1 MKNRPTL
8 QMLGLAFALG
18 STGWAQVTQRVSV
31 DSGGA
36 QGNTYSLAPSTSADG
51 RYVAFVSHATN
62 LVPGDTNGVE
72 DVFVRDRLSGAT
84 EWVSVDSGGA
94 QGNNA
99 SGVGGVFFKTSISA
113 DGRYVAFASY
123 ATNLVP
129 GDEVGRVARERHV
142 AAVGG
147 DGGLK
152 ENAADAAGVVP
163 LCSAR
168 VDAHPLGCA
177 AQPVADEDVLD
188 AVRVPGDEVGRVA
201 HERHVATVG
210 GSRGGEAVGVPL
222 RPARVHAHPL
232 CHLCPAC
239 APQGESETQHLQ
251 SRSVLHCSSPPR
263 FLASVFR
270 ILCRWCRRPRLDR
283 VTPCQNGGL
292 VQLSRSLAF
301 PWIPSLGLRRRRRRE
316 ES

>member
-129 GDEVGRVARERHV
+129 GDTNGFTDVFVHDRQNSATEQVSVDSVGAQGNSDSCLSSLISIS
-142 AAVGG
+142 A
-147 DGGLK
+147 DGRYG
-152 ENAADAAGVVP
+152 
-163 LCSAR
+163 
-168 VDAHPLGCA
+168 
-177 AQPVADEDVLD
+177 
-188 AVRVPGDEVGRVA
+188 
-201 HERHVATVG
+201 
-210 GSRGGEAVGVPL
+210 
-222 RPARVHAHPL
+222 
-232 CHLCPAC
+232 
-239 APQGESETQHLQ
+239 
-251 SRSVLHCSSPPR
+251 
-263 FLASVFR
+263 
-270 ILCRWCRRPRLDR
+270 
-283 VTPCQNGGL
+283 
-292 VQLSRSLAF
+292 AF
-301 PWIPSLGLRRRRRRE
+301 A
-316 ES
+316 